1 MCALHDV
8 FPDQWFSAAEY
19 DEHFA
24 GASLLGDVVQH
35 SEEVFAWHVGRE
47 GSLPAVASAVSAMD
61 VAAHSAFPEQLPE
74 RMFFAETFVQESG
87 SLECHGSSD
96 A

>member
-1 MCALHDV
+1 MGALHDV
-8 FPDQWFSAAEY
+8 FSHEWFSAAEY
-19 DEHFA
+19 DEYFA
-24 GASLLGDVVQH
+24 GVALLGDVVQH
-35 SEEVFAWHVGRE
+35 SEEVLAWHVGCE

-61 VAAHSAFPEQLPE
+61 VAAHGAFPEQLSE